1 MAKIADVKKA
11 QNDWHL
17 PMDQVIDLMN
27 KLGGVNS
34 DPLTA
39 QTISGAD
46 AVDVLNGTTL
56 NAGGGSVNYVQLNGA
71 KLVQLNLMLNVPK
84 GTTFETAVGQIAD
97 DFTPNSAV
105 GWRIFGDENA
115 TMTEVTK
122 DGKLWSNGYGLKTWQ
137 TVYLHFDN

>member
-1 MAKIADVKKA
+1 M
-11 QNDWHL
+11 
-17 PMDQVIDLMN
+17 
-27 KLGGVNS
+27 
-34 DPLTA
+34 
-39 QTISGAD
+39 
-46 AVDVLNGTTL
+46 DVLNGTTL
-56 NAGGGSVNYVQLNGA
+56 NASGGAIHYVQLNGA
-71 KLVQLNLMLNVPK
+71 KLVQLDLMLNVPK
-84 GTTFETAVGQIAD
+84 GTTFNTAVGQIAD